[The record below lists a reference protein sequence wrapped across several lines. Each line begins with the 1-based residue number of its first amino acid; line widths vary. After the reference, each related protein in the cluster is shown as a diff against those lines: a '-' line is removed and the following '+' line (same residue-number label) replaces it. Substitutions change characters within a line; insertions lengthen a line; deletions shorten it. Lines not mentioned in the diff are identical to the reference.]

1 MISWQKE
8 RDPQTTQLTHTM
20 YDGSK
25 KVAVVK
31 GIRHPYGKFEVRIKE
46 QWPWHRKTLD
56 LAKRDCEFV
65 YINCK

>member
-20 YDGSK
+20 YDGST

-31 GIRHPYGKFEVRIKE
+31 GVKHPYGKFEVRIKE
-46 QWPWHRKTLD
+46 QWPWHRKNLD

>member
-1 MISWQKE
+1 MIKWQKE
-8 RDPQTTQLTHTM
+8 RDAITTQLLHCM

-25 KVAVVK
+25 MVAT
-31 GIRHPYGKFEVRIKE
+31 IRGCKHPKGKFEVRIK
-46 QWPWHRKTLD
+46 QAWPWHRKTLE

>member
-1 MISWQKE
+1 
-8 RDPQTTQLTHTM
+8 M
-20 YDGSK
+20 YDGST

-31 GIRHPYGKFEVRIKE
+31 GVKHPYGKFEVKIKE